1 VYSPDVIANL
11 SISVELNAVKA
22 LCFHVLLAVRLQLKD
37 ERVSHSHVTI
47 TQVDCVRKEQ
57 SAAVGNQAEME
68 RSKKEAAKTKI
79 RMREM
84 RKRKEAPLVPD
95 STVLTP

>member
-1 VYSPDVIANL
+1 MALIIANL

-37 ERVSHSHVTI
+37 ESIKLTCHHHTRRLCEI
-47 TQVDCVRKEQ
+47 R
-57 SAAVGNQAEME
+57 SAAVSNHAEMKH
-68 RSKKEAAKTKI
+68 SKKEAANTNI

-84 RKRKEAPLVPD
+84 RKRKEDPLVPD

>member
-1 VYSPDVIANL
+1 L

-22 LCFHVLLAVRLQLKD
+22 VCFHVLLAVRLQLIELKG

-47 TQVDCVRKEQ
+47 TQDHCMRQKQ
-57 SAAVGNQAEME
+57 RAAVSNQAVME
-68 RSKKEAAKTKI
+68 RSKKEAAKTNI

-84 RKRKEAPLVPD
+84 RKRKEAPLVRD